1 MAFDILVV
9 DDEKDIRELIS
20 GILTDEGY
28 NCRVAADGVQALEEI
43 KKRQPN
49 IVILDV
55 WLGDG
60 ERDGLKILEIIK
72 RDHPYV
78 PTIMISGH
86 STIETA
92 VTAIKK
98 GAYDFI
104 EKPFKTER
112 LLTILERAIESSSL
126 KREND
131 ELRKRTG
138 GSTLVGKS
146 MMIEQI
152 RNLISEIAEGNSRA
166 FITGQTGTGKETIAR
181 EIHRLSRRSNLPFNI
196 FNCGSVH
203 PSTMEEELFG
213 TEIQGQNPDEPRK
226 IGLVEKTHG
235 GSLYLEEIQHLPLAV
250 QGKFVRLL
258 QDGTFF
264 RLGSK
269 EPIKVDIRYF
279 ASTSENLNEM
289 VQNGNLREDLY
300 YRFTANHIRLP
311 SLKERASDIPLLI
324 NHFMDSVAKSR
335 SSMPRKISES
345 ALTILQTYNWPGNI
359 NQLKNVVEWLLI
371 MAGGDPTNPITP
383 DMLPPEIQ
391 NDAPLG
397 NHWQQKSADII
408 ILPLREA
415 RETFEREYLLAQ
427 IQRFDGNISQTARF
441 IGMERSAL
449 HRKLRSLGVS
459 DYREV

>member
-20 GILTDEGY
+20 GILSDEGY
-28 NCRVAADGVQALEEI
+28 NCRVAVDGVQALAEM

-49 IVILDV
+49 LVILDV

-78 PTIMISGH
+78 PTVMISGH

-92 VTAIKK
+92 VAAIKK

-104 EKPFKTER
+104 EKPFKAER
-112 LLTILERAIESSSL
+112 MLVIVERAIESSSL
-126 KREND
+126 RREND
-131 ELRKRTG
+131 E
-138 GSTLVGKS
+138 
-146 MMIEQI
+146 M
-152 RNLISEIAEGNSRA
+152 AESNSRA
-166 FITGQTGTGKETIAR
+166 FITGQTGTGKESVAR
-181 EIHRLSRRSNLPFNI
+181 EIHRLSRRANLPFTV
-196 FNCGSVH
+196 FHCGSVH
-203 PSTMEEELFG
+203 PTLIEAELFG
-213 TEIQGQNPDEPRK
+213 TEIQGQNSNEPRK

-235 GSLYLEEIQHLPLAV
+235 GTLYFEEMQLLPLPA
-250 QGKFVRLL
+250 QGKIVRLL

-264 RLGSK
+264 RLGAK

-279 ASTSENLNEM
+279 ASTSENLNEL

-324 NHFMDSVAKSR
+324 TYLMDNIAKSR
-335 SSMPRKISES
+335 SSMPRKIADS

-371 MAGGDPTNPITP
+371 MAGGNPASPIVP
-383 DMLPPEIQ
+383 EMLPPEIQ

-397 NHWQQKSADII
+397 NSWQQKSAEII
-408 ILPLREA
+408 VLPLREA
-415 RETFEREYLLAQ
+415 RETFEKEYLIAQ

-449 HRKLRSLGVS
+449 HRKLRALGVC
-459 DYREV
+459 DYRE

>member
-9 DDEKDIRELIS
+9 DDERDIRELIS
-20 GILTDEGY
+20 GILSDEGY
-28 NCRVAADGVQALEEI
+28 SCRVASDGVQALEEI

-49 IVILDV
+49 LVILDV

-78 PTIMISGH
+78 PTVMISGH

-92 VTAIKK
+92 VSAIKK

-104 EKPFKTER
+104 EKPFKAER
-112 LLTILERAIESSSL
+112 LLVVVERAIESSSL
-126 KREND
+126 RREND
-131 ELRKRTG
+131 ELRQKTG
-138 GSTLVGKS
+138 GSGLVGKS
-146 MMIEQI
+146 MAIEQI
-152 RNLISEIAEGNSRA
+152 RTLIAEMAESNSRA
-166 FITGQTGTGKETIAR
+166 FITGNEGTGKETVAR
-181 EIHRLSRRSNLPFNI
+181 EIHRLSKRANLPFTV
-196 FNCGSVH
+196 FHCGSVH
-203 PSTMEEELFG
+203 PTLVEAELFG
-213 TEIQGQNPDEPRK
+213 TEIQGQNPNEPRK

-235 GSLYLEEIQHLPLAV
+235 GTLYFEEMQLLPLPA
-250 QGKFVRLL
+250 QGKIVRLL

-279 ASTSENLNEM
+279 ASTSDSLNDL

-311 SLKERASDIPLLI
+311 SLKERASDIPLLA
-324 NHFMDSVAKSR
+324 NHLMENIAKSR
-335 SSMPRKISES
+335 GSMTRKISD
-345 ALTILQTYNWPGNI
+345 AAFTVLQTYNWPGNI

-371 MAGGDPTNPITP
+371 MAGGNPSSPITP
-383 DMLPPEIQ
+383 EMLPPEIQ
-391 NDAPLG
+391 SDAPLG
-397 NHWQQKSADII
+397 NSWQQKSAEII
-408 ILPLREA
+408 VLPLREA
-415 RETFEREYLLAQ
+415 RETFEREYLIAQ

-449 HRKLRSLGVS
+449 HRKLRALGVC
-459 DYREV
+459 DYRE

>member
-20 GILTDEGY
+20 GILDDEGY
-28 NCRVAADGVQALEEI
+28 NCRVASDGVQALEEI

-49 IVILDV
+49 LVILDV

-60 ERDGLKILEIIK
+60 ERDGLKILEIIR

-78 PTIMISGH
+78 QTVMISGH

-92 VTAIKK
+92 VAAIKK

-104 EKPFKTER
+104 EKPFKAER
-112 LLTILERAIESSSL
+112 LLVVVDRAIESASL
-126 KREND
+126 RRQND
-131 ELRKRTG
+131 ELRQKIG
-138 GSTLVGKS
+138 GSSLIGKS
-146 MMIEQI
+146 MAIEQI
-152 RNLISEIAEGNSRA
+152 RNLIEEMSESNSRA
-166 FITGQTGTGKETIAR
+166 FITGQTGTGKESVAR
-181 EIHRLSRRSNLPFNI
+181 EIHRLSRRANLPFTV
-196 FNCGSVH
+196 FHCGSFH
-203 PSTMEEELFG
+203 PTLIEPELFG
-213 TEIQGQNPDEPRK
+213 TEIQGQNSSEPRK
-226 IGLVEKTHG
+226 IGLIERTHG
-235 GSLYLEEIQHLPLAV
+235 GTLYFEELQLLPLPT
-250 QGKFVRLL
+250 QGKIVRLL

-279 ASTSENLNEM
+279 ASSSENLSDL

-324 NHFMDSVAKSR
+324 NYLMNNIARSR
-335 SSMPRKISES
+335 SSMPRKIADS
-345 ALTILQTYNWPGNI
+345 ALTILQTYSWPGNI
-359 NQLKNVVEWLLI
+359 NQLKNVIEWLLI
-371 MAGGDPTNPITP
+371 MAGGDPASPIVP
-383 DMLPPEIQ
+383 EMLPPEIQ
-391 NDAPLG
+391 NDSPLG
-397 NHWQQKSADII
+397 NSWQQKSAEII
-408 ILPLREA
+408 VLPLREA
-415 RETFEREYLLAQ
+415 RETFEREYLIAQ

-449 HRKLRSLGVS
+449 HRKLRALGVC
-459 DYREV
+459 DYRE

>member
-49 IVILDV
+49 LVILDV

-78 PTIMISGH
+78 PTVMVSGH

-92 VTAIKK
+92 VAAIKK

-112 LLTILERAIESSSL
+112 LLTVVERAIESSSL

-131 ELRKRTG
+131 ELRQRAG
-138 GSTLVGKS
+138 GSGLIGKS
-146 MMIEQI
+146 LAIEQI
-152 RNLISEIAEGNSRA
+152 RQLVEEIAEGNSRA
-166 FITGQTGTGKETIAR
+166 FITGQPGTGKETIAR
-181 EIHRLSRRSNLPFNI
+181 EIHKLSKRASLPFAV
-196 FNCGSVH
+196 FHCGSVH
-203 PSTMEEELFG
+203 PTAIEAELFG
-213 TEIQGQNPDEPRK
+213 TEIQGHNQNEPRK
-226 IGLVEKTHG
+226 IGIVEKTHG
-235 GSLYLEEIQHLPLAV
+235 GTLYLEEIQLLPLPV
-250 QGKFVRLL
+250 QGKIVKLL

-264 RLGSK
+264 RLGAK
-269 EPIKVDIRYF
+269 DPIKVDIRYF
-279 ASTSENLNEM
+279 ASTSENLNDL

-324 NHFMDSVAKSR
+324 SHFMDSIAKSR
-335 SSMPRKISES
+335 CSIPRKIDDSS
-345 ALTILQTYNWPGNI
+345 LTILQTYNWPGNVV
-359 NQLKNVVEWLLI
+359 QLKNVVEWLLI
-371 MAGGDPTNPITP
+371 MAGGDPASPIMP
-383 DMLPPEIQ
+383 EMLPPEIQ
-391 NDAPLG
+391 EDAPLG
-397 NHWQQKSADII
+397 GNWQQKSADII
-408 ILPLREA
+408 VLPLREA
-415 RETFEREYLLAQ
+415 RETFEKKYLLAQ

-449 HRKLRSLGVS
+449 HRKLRALGVG
-459 DYREV
+459 DYREG